1 MTVLFDHLFLLSFC
15 FSLHTLA
22 TALSGFH
29 SFAWHIDAYCT
40 RCLLV
45 IGTAKTKW
53 HGWSLGKKAWM
64 YVYARHDLRMHLS
77 YALATV
83 LLEARIYVFDETEA
97 GAVQCSIRYG
107 SRLPL

>member
-1 MTVLFDHLFLLSFC
+1 
-15 FSLHTLA
+15 
-22 TALSGFH
+22 
-29 SFAWHIDAYCT
+29 
-40 RCLLV
+40 
-45 IGTAKTKW
+45 
-53 HGWSLGKKAWM
+53 M